1 MTNRL
6 KTIRKQNGDSLN
18 DLKLKLENKGIIVS
32 TGQLSS
38 YENGKRSPR
47 KMKIWEEIAKE
58 YNVDLGYLLGVSDIN
73 TNKAIE
79 MISEIPKDLQEYA
92 SNHDL
97 SEKIKTTARA
107 IDSCYDYEN
116 LKDLTLQICS
126 KNNYSETEI
135 ESIEQL
141 MNILRGTMVSLFDH
155 QLELDKR
162 FETKII
168 PKSK

>member
-79 MISEIPKDLQEYA
+79 MISEIPKDLQ
-92 SNHDL
+92 
-97 SEKIKTTARA
+97 
-107 IDSCYDYEN
+107 
-116 LKDLTLQICS
+116 
-126 KNNYSETEI
+126 
-135 ESIEQL
+135 
-141 MNILRGTMVSLFDH
+141 
-155 QLELDKR
+155 
-162 FETKII
+162 
-168 PKSK
+168 